1 MDKATLDKIRE
12 SAKKKGIDPDELIKV
27 VRTGTLPPEFEEAI
41 TAVMGDLSIFGE
53 ALDKLSK
60 DK

>member
-1 MDKATLDKIRE
+1 MDKATLDKI
-12 SAKKKGIDPDELIKV
+12 SKTAKKNGIDPDELVKA
-27 VRTGTLPPEFEEAI
+27 VRTGYLPPEFEEAI